1 MRLLPRRIV
10 VPIALLTLVV
20 ATPAW
25 SVRPT
30 SGVTLEWTAPGDD
43 GRFGR
48 AQAYVLRYST
58 QPITDA
64 NFDQAWTVPKM
75 TRPRPGGSLE
85 TFTVEGL
92 EPDTRYYFALKTMDE
107 AGNWSALS
115 NVAMTW
121 SSTTGSDVIPEVLS
135 FSAPWP
141 NPARASVAWA
151 FALPQVTLIEVD
163 AFGVDGRHV
172 RRIANA
178 WHPAGRGEIAWDLR
192 DDAGSR
198 VAAGIYLVRARLG
211 ASVWSARVSVV
222 R

>member
-1 MRLLPRRIV
+1 MQLLPRRFV
-10 VPIALLTLVV
+10 VPIALLGLVA

-30 SGVTLEWTAPGDD
+30 TGITLEWTAPGDD
-43 GRFGR
+43 GRYGR
-48 AQAYVLRYST
+48 AQAYLLRYST
-58 QPITDA
+58 EPITEA
-64 NFDQAWTVPKM
+64 NFDRATTIPKVVK
-75 TRPRPGGSLE
+75 PKPSGSRE
-85 TFTVEGL
+85 SFTVEGL
-92 EPDTRYYFALKTMDE
+92 EPDTRYYFALKSMDE

-115 NVAMTW
+115 NVAT
-121 SSTTGSDVIPEVLS
+121 STTATTGVDEIPEVLS

-141 NPARASVAWA
+141 NPSHAQVRWA
-151 FALPQVTLIEVD
+151 FALPQVTLIEVE
-163 AFGVDGRHV
+163 AFSVDGRRV

-192 DDAGSR
+192 DDAGNR

-211 ASVWSARVSVV
+211 DTTWSARVSVV

>member
-1 MRLLPRRIV
+1 MLLLPRRNALL
-10 VPIALLTLVV
+10 IALLMLVA

-30 SGVTLEWTAPGDD
+30 SSVTLEWTAPGDD

-48 AQAYVLRYST
+48 AQAYLLRYST

-64 NFDQAWTVPKM
+64 NFDQASAVPKM
-75 TRPRPGGSLE
+75 AKPRPGGTRES
-85 TFTVEGL
+85 FTVEGL
-92 EPDTRYYFALKTMDE
+92 EPATQYYFALKAMDE

-115 NVAMTW
+115 NVAASW
-121 SSTTGSDVIPEVLS
+121 SPTTGSDGIPEALS

-141 NPARASVAWA
+141 NPARASVSWA
-151 FALPQVTLIEVD
+151 FALPLVTVIDVE
-163 AFGVDGRHV
+163 AFGVDGRRV

-178 WHPAGRGEIAWDLR
+178 WHPAGRGEIVWDLR
-192 DDAGSR
+192 DDAGNR

-211 ASVWSARVSVV
+211 DSVWSARVSVV